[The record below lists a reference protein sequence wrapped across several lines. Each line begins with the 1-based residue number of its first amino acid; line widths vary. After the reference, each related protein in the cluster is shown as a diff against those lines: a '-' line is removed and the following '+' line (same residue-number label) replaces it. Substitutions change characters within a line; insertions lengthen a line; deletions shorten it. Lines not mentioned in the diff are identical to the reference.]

1 MFQQKVTALSFTL
14 MVLCLFILSC
24 NNNHQEEEKKIVTN
38 PEQMD
43 EATSSSIEQLIT
55 FANAHN
61 GKIDD
66 STKLKLTAVLSNFYN
81 SNDFKNVWSKK
92 EKWQPLADTLFKF
105 VMDAELY
112 GLFPKDYQANKLS
125 AIKNTLDTDSLKR
138 MDAVGTSPE
147 SSASYVLACTARLS
161 TPREEVAFA

>member
-1 MFQQKVTALSFTL
+1 MFQQKVTAFSCTL

-24 NNNHQEEEKKIVTN
+24 NNSDSNTEGKKIITN

-43 EATSSSIEQLIT
+43 EAAGSGIEKLIT
-55 FANAHN
+55 FAIAHN

-66 STKLKLTAVLSNFYN
+66 STKLKLTAVVSHFYN

-105 VMDAELY
+105 AQDAELY
-112 GLFPKDYQANKLS
+112 GLFPKDYQANKLA
-125 AIKNTLDTDSLKR
+125 AIKKTLDTDSLKR
-138 MDAVGTSPE
+138 MDAVLWSKADMLLTDACLHIIKDLKYGT
-147 SSASYVLACTARLS
+147 
-161 TPREEVAFA
+161 